1 MSNDFKPL
9 FDNVDPR
16 EHPDRDKSQPVLPD
30 RTAKQDQ
37 FIKDDSIRI
46 RDKFPGHR
54 MPLSSPCFCDG
65 MLWVMP
71 TIDGKVFGVGHP
83 DFGKA
88 IACSCYAAESQGK
101 KRQYL
106 WSMSGLSQTDYIPKL
121 ADYNENLSQDAGHA
135 KNSVIEWIEDK
146 TNPWLIL
153 VGPPGLGKTHLS
165 KAATAN
171 LIGLGKPVMFATVR
185 DVLNKSRS
193 WITTKQSDKWVEY
206 LASLEN
212 IQYLVL
218 DDLGQEY
225 STDWSRQVLFDIID
239 TRYESRRPTLIT
251 TNIQSSE
258 WSNYLGKACADRL
271 QDYNLSLQVVMRGKS
286 VRQKLNRDG

>member
-1 MSNDFKPL
+1 MSDFKPL
-9 FDNVDPR
+9 FDKADPR

-30 RTAKQDQ
+30 RTRKQDQ

-46 RDKFPGHR
+46 RDKFPGYR

-83 DFGKA
+83 DFGKT
-88 IACSCYAAESQGK
+88 IDCSCYAAESQGK

-106 WSMSGLSQTDYIPKL
+106 WSMSGLTQTDNIPKL
-121 ADYNENLSQDAGHA
+121 SDYKESLSQDAGHA
-135 KNSVIEWIEDK
+135 KNSVVEWIEDK

-171 LIGLGKPVMFATVR
+171 CAQQ
-185 DVLNKSRS
+185 KS
-193 WITTKQSDKWVEY
+193 
-206 LASLEN
+206 
-212 IQYLVL
+212 
-218 DDLGQEY
+218 
-225 STDWSRQVLFDIID
+225 
-239 TRYESRRPTLIT
+239 
-251 TNIQSSE
+251 
-258 WSNYLGKACADRL
+258 
-271 QDYNLSLQVVMRGKS
+271 
-286 VRQKLNRDG
+286 